1 MYAYSI
7 WYFIVSKVQKNHYKN
22 SFKSLTSGP
31 AARAKVT
38 PRAIKATKSLIIC
51 LRHGMHWIL
60 KYMCGQNMTD

>member
-7 WYFIVSKVQKNHYKN
+7 WYFIVSKVQKKNHYKN

-38 PRAIKATKSLIIC
+38 PRAIKATNALIFGLNGALVIKI
-51 LRHGMHWIL
+51 RFE
-60 KYMCGQNMTD
+60 